1 MDFSVLSTYIR
12 TYLNLIWND
21 LYAFLLF
28 RNTRFW
34 LANIYYVT
42 SSGPEED
49 VGKTGTSFTSGR
61 TSEPVDV
68 RKTAERATLS
78 EP

>member
-1 MDFSVLSTYIR
+1 MHIWILDSDW
-12 TYLNLIWND
+12 LIISR
-21 LYAFLLF
+21 LL
-28 RNTRFW
+28 
-34 LANIYYVT
+34 IYFVT

>member
-1 MDFSVLSTYIR
+1 MYIR
-12 TYLNLIWND
+12 PFYTHLNWN
-21 LYAFLLF
+21 L
-28 RNTRFW
+28 NTQFW
-34 LANIYYVT
+34 LANNSFIYYVT

-68 RKTAERATLS
+68 RKTAESATLS

>member
-1 MDFSVLSTYIR
+1 MRIC
-12 TYLNLIWND
+12 YLEILDSDW
-21 LYAFLLF
+21 LKLF
-28 RNTRFW
+28 
-34 LANIYYVT
+34 IYCVT

-61 TSEPVDV
+61 TSELVDV
-68 RKTAERATLS
+68 RKTAERGTLL

>member
-1 MDFSVLSTYIR
+1 MPIC
-12 TYLNLIWND
+12 YLEILGSD
-21 LYAFLLF
+21 
-28 RNTRFW
+28 W
-34 LANIYYVT
+34 LKFAIYYVT

-61 TSEPVDV
+61 TSEPVGV
-68 RKTAERATLS
+68 RKTGERAKLS